1 MHRLQKRKW
10 GRALLLI
17 TAFAAVLLLGGALP
31 AAAQDGQPEDAPLE
45 ADKSN
50 CISGYAWFDGNHSG
64 TWEENEDAMDGA
76 RVDLFAVG
84 PFDLRPG
91 NLWRASSLLTR
102 DGGYYEFCRLSPGSY
117 YIQIAPPEG
126 TLRDE
131 LVMTYGSNPTAVI
144 PFAKDDSLTVT
155 FGMAAPRTWASPA
168 VLQIPRR

>member
-1 MHRLQKRKW
+1 MRRIVNRKR
-10 GRALLLI
+10 GRAPLLI
-17 TAFAAVLLLGGALP
+17 LAVTAVLLLMVALP
-31 AAAQDGQPEDAPLE
+31 AAAQESQPEDAPLE

-91 NLWRASSLLTR
+91 NLWRAASLLTR

-117 YIQIAPPEG
+117 YVQLTPPEG
-126 TLRDE
+126 VLRDN
-131 LVMTYGSNPTAVI
+131 LLMTYGSNPTAVI
-144 PFAKDDSLTVT
+144 PFAQDDSLTIT